1 MICIVKIRN
10 GYTKLVRTLLVRHDL
25 QSKQRFNDARCRAY
39 LLFVN
44 YHNYY
49 MYNGNVMNLPAQKE
63 SLQRSLY
70 EFMISTQ
77 FHVDY
82 LLLIYHL
89 LHRSTKRI
97 YTRYR
102 LQPCIVS
109 KIFISSRSS
118 MLNLSRSK
126 FYLKEIIYERVTC
139 TFDVIKF
146 SIQTSN
152 SSG

>member
-1 MICIVKIRN
+1 
-10 GYTKLVRTLLVRHDL
+10 
-25 QSKQRFNDARCRAY
+25 
-39 LLFVN
+39 
-44 YHNYY
+44 
-49 MYNGNVMNLPAQKE
+49 
-63 SLQRSLY
+63 
-70 EFMISTQ
+70 MISTQ

-126 FYLKEIIYERVTC
+126 FYLKEIVYERVTC

-152 SSG
+152 SNGWFKRYFAWYRILIPLMGIVIKFSSFCRFACRHASSIGYEIIKDFIAIIQVYISVRLSQLDCLGFCF